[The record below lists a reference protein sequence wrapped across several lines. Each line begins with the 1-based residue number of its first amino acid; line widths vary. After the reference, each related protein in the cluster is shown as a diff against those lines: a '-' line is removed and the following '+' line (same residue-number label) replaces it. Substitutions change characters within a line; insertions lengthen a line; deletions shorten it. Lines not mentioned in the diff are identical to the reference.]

1 MKMSMDVVQHHSR
14 IAFEAWKELWKKNC
28 LANKDKICTSHKDFL
43 GIYKDKKA
51 VLFSY
56 GPSFEKN
63 IEEFKALN
71 WKREDYVIGCV
82 DKAFRP
88 LIERGIIPDFC
99 LIADGSIDAKL
110 WLDGAPKE
118 VFKKT
123 ILIANVYCNPG
134 WPSAWARND
143 SKERILWYLNKDNIA
158 CTPNNKW
165 GTAEYFAPIANYY
178 EVIEAGSNVG
188 NSLVIFS
195 RKIFGCRTSYLF
207 AYDYCWGH
215 GEYYGVETPAKR
227 YLVPS
232 YNVVDN
238 NNDLVFTT
246 TNMEFSA
253 GWLDQYIVHAKQS
266 YGVDIFNLTGRGI
279 LKQGKVL
286 A

>member
-1 MKMSMDVVQHHSR
+1 MNILTLTD
-14 IAFEAWKELWKKNC
+14 N
-28 LANKDKICTSHKDFL
+28 T
-43 GIYKDKKA
+43 
-51 VLFSY
+51 
-56 GPSFEKN
+56 FEKEVLQSD
-63 IEEFKALN
+63 IPVLVDFWAEWCQPCKMVGPIVEEVAREYSGKIKVGKVNVDENTKTPSDYGIMSIPTLVIFKN
-71 WKREDYVIGCV
+71 GKPEQTMVGV
-82 DKAFRP
+82 Q
-88 LIERGIIPDFC
+88 
-99 LIADGSIDAKL
+99 
-110 WLDGAPKE
+110 PKE